1 MKRAKSNCPYTFPH
15 KSRKA
20 RVGYICG
27 IGGYSSRDGRWPI
40 EFNVAAYRTN
50 FDFDHIWKE
59 YAAEHIPAE
68 CRGAEGI
75 RMLVSYYNLAKRLHK
90 DNEQYMWGWG
100 QEDAARDLDEREGDT
115 YFQLW
120 DGTPV
125 KVKLELH
132 GRGGKHL
139 VIAEWDGRDLSHIS
153 NDELQSEMLAQT
165 RSNGNGDVIDT
176 EGCLRSRYEWMNWT
190 NEEVELFYRYVRQ
203 CERDF
208 TPEKASK
215 QVEEQGAWRFFANI
229 VNNEWE
235 TTKREIADHEAVVEA
250 AQAVYSALA
259 GEDAQEAVFA
269 SLYTL
274 CAAAGVSEE
283 EAQCPS

>member
-1 MKRAKSNCPYTFPH
+1 MKLTCPYDFPH
-15 KSRKA
+15 RSRKA
-20 RVGYICG
+20 RVDYICG

-40 EFNVAAYRTN
+40 EFNVACYHVD

-59 YAAEHIPAE
+59 YAKEHIPSE
-68 CRGAEGI
+68 CEGDPAL
-75 RMLVSYYNLAKRLHK
+75 MNAYHQLAKRLHK
-90 DNEQYMWGWG
+90 DNEQYMWNWG

-139 VIAEWDGRDLSHIS
+139 VIAEWDGRDLSRIS
-153 NDELQSEMLAQT
+153 NDELQSEMLSQT
-165 RSNGNGDVIDT
+165 PKNGSGNVIDS
-176 EGCLRSRYEWMNWT
+176 EGCLRSRYEWMNWS

-208 TPEKASK
+208 TPANASK
-215 QVEEQGAWRFFANI
+215 QVEEMGAWCFFANI
-229 VNNEWE
+229 VSNEWDTVKAE
-235 TTKREIADHEAVVEA
+235 MASHEEAVEA
-250 AQAVYSALA
+250 AQALYSALA
-259 GEDAQEAVFA
+259 GEDAQAPVFA

-274 CAAAGVSEE
+274 CAAAGVTQE
-283 EAQCPS
+283 EAQSG